1 MTTCITRCLALFC
14 WAMAHAPLLHAQ
26 SGFPALEG
34 STVEGEVVR
43 LPRKEAGR
51 YTIVAM
57 AYGKKAEP
65 LLEEWY
71 RPAYSRFVAKNG
83 LFAGSYEVDLYLV
96 PLFTGLDK
104 AAYGPSM
111 ERLRQE
117 ADPEVARRVVFFHG
131 DAKALIQDLG
141 MSNKDIPYFFVL
153 NAEGRI
159 VQRVSGAFT
168 VDKLEALEAPM
179 LE

>member
-1 MTTCITRCLALFC
+1 MNVTVSTCMALLC
-14 WAMAHAPLLHAQ
+14 WAIAHGPTLHAQ
-26 SGFPALEG
+26 GVFPAMEG
-34 STVEGEVVR
+34 STVAGEMIR
-43 LPRKEAGR
+43 LPKKDGTG

-71 RPAYSRFVAKNG
+71 RPAFNRFVAKNG
-83 LFAGSYEVDLYLV
+83 LFAGSYEVELYLV

-111 ERLRQE
+111 ERLRKE
-117 ADPEVARRVVFFHG
+117 ADPEVARRVVFFQG
-131 DAKALIQDLG
+131 DAKALIQALG
-141 MSNKDIPYFFVL
+141 MSNKDIPWFFVL
-153 NAEGRI
+153 DAEGRI
-159 VQRVSGAFT
+159 LQRVSGAFS
-168 VDKLEALEAPM
+168 VDRLEALEAPL